1 MDSQSNII
9 QLVEALGLDYE
20 KIRDAAEGMDP
31 EEFEQRLMQ
40 ELTGAVQKMG
50 LDEYVEHKLETK
62 EQKMQA
68 LKDVFGIG
76 EITEADLEGVERTIE
91 FGWMSDCV
99 LDERLEPEEANN
111 ILKEN
116 LELAEKKQI
125 LEPEKS
131 QKAEDEDCL
140 SEEKRQAPELE
151 KSLESEGEECSL
163 EEDTGAEK
171 NQALAEA
178 LDSAE
183 KELGAEKN
191 KVLSEDLNP
200 TEEEFL
206 EACKGWIERGE
217 AVYLENFPFSVEML
231 LGLIEKDLMDVKYIS
246 SKKEMILS
254 LQLARN
260 FEKL

>member
-1 MDSQSNII
+1 MEKEIGRASIINREEMKMDSQSNII

-20 KIRDAAEGMDP
+20 KIRDAAAGMDP

-91 FGWMSDCV
+91 FGWASDCV
-99 LDERLEPEEANN
+99 LEE
-111 ILKEN
+111 
-116 LELAEKKQI
+116 ELRAKKN
-125 LEPEKS
+125 K
-131 QKAEDEDCL
+131 
-140 SEEKRQAPELE
+140 
-151 KSLESEGEECSL
+151 
-163 EEDTGAEK
+163 
-171 NQALAEA
+171 ALAEA

-183 KELGAEKN
+183 KE
-191 KVLSEDLNP
+191 
-200 TEEEFL
+200 FL
-206 EACKGWIERGE
+206 AACKGWIERGE

-246 SKKEMILS
+246 SKKEMILC
-254 LQLARN
+254 LQVVRN
-260 FEKL
+260 